1 MPFHLASIPFS
12 CVQTKLGAQVDHL
25 HLVETREHNTEA
37 LMHYSKPSINVSDSI
52 HFKAIDTGGNSAG
65 NGGDG
70 SFKGYVA
77 NQPVLS
83 FDPSNSSTGGSVSV
97 NTGDHVH
104 QKASWDA
111 SANGKA
117 DWFAKAH
124 GGTANSNGDQ
134 TSSSGYDTSTV
145 HANTTATQTNSLMA
159 DMHQEV
165 MAGVGGNGG
174 SGNAALGGNV
184 DISFDSSI

>member
-1 MPFHLASIPFS
+1 MTI
-12 CVQTKLGAQVDHL
+12 
-25 HLVETREHNTEA
+25 
-37 LMHYSKPSINVSDSI
+37 SKPSINVSDSI
-52 HFKAIDTGGNSAG
+52 HFKTIDTGGNSAG

-70 SFKGYVA
+70 SFKGYVV

-83 FDPSNSSTGGSVSV
+83 FDPSNTANGSSVTVH
-97 NTGDHVH
+97 TGDHVQ

-111 SANGKA
+111 SANAKA

-124 GGTANSNGDQ
+124 GGNATSNGDQ
-134 TSSSGYDTSTV
+134 SSNSGHDTSTV

-159 DMHQEV
+159 DLHQEV
-165 MAGVGGNGG
+165 MAGIGGNGG
-174 SGNAALGGNV
+174 NGNAALGGNV